1 MQKHAKEKQL
11 NNEGFS
17 LVELLIAIVI
27 LSIIVVPL
35 LHSFVTSARTSAKA
49 RNTMHATAIAEDA
62 MEEFEAYTIA
72 EMAERYE
79 KNGFTAEADANGRW
93 TFRKQDTS
101 TTSGSYD
108 VVAALDPTVDQ
119 YQIVNAK
126 ELVDIQNLSGSLNAI
141 YTESEDAANDAYG
154 YFATHRGFNKEDT
167 SEEAYNAAIAEL
179 APHVTKTIEITID
192 SSHIRLD
199 LGSGDLET
207 DVYLVTA
214 RTQYHCD
221 TAWLEGSEYGD
232 YPQNGNDS
240 IIFSNEESVRKT
252 AEALKNKS
260 EAGEV
265 LTDTDKVISKLAN
278 IVICLQPRYEAADT
292 RKYLDTVIVNNP
304 DNVETNVFFVK
315 QELSA
320 ERRDQLSEAFSLTQR
335 ENNYCVEY
343 VLQESHPDWVTSD
356 GIASCRLRTNMLPT
370 QNVKYTF
377 NNLSISG
384 HTRTGEGYRQE
395 NQTEYQPGGSE
406 GAKVLAILSADTL
419 TPKVQKN
426 HIYNIE
432 VRVYAQGTESEG
444 HPLITMDGTV
454 IQ

>member
-1 MQKHAKEKQL
+1 MQKQTKEKQL
-11 NNEGFS
+11 NNAGFS

-62 MEEFEAYTIA
+62 MEEFEAYTID
-72 EMAERYE
+72 EMVERYE
-79 KNGFTAEADANGRW
+79 NQGFTAEEDVNGRW
-93 TFRKQDTS
+93 TFRKQDDS

-108 VVAALDPTVDQ
+108 VVTTLDPTVDQ
-119 YQIVNAK
+119 YQTVNAK

-141 YTESEDAANDAYG
+141 YTEAEDAANDAYG

-167 SEEAYNAAIAEL
+167 SEDAYNAAIAEL

-192 SSHIRLD
+192 SSRIRLD

-214 RTQYHCD
+214 RTQYHCE
-221 TAWLEGSEYGD
+221 TGWLEGPEYGD
-232 YPQNGNDS
+232 YPQNGSDS
-240 IIFSNEESVRKT
+240 IIFSNEESVRKA
-252 AEALKNKS
+252 AEALKNKT

-265 LTDTDKVISKLAN
+265 LTDADKVISKLAN

-304 DNVETNVFFVK
+304 DNVETNVFLVK

-320 ERRDQLSEAFSLTQR
+320 DRKDQLTDAFSLTQR

-343 VLQESHPDWVTSD
+343 VLRESHPDWVTSD

-377 NNLSISG
+377 SNLSISG

-395 NQTEYQPGGSE
+395 DQTEYQPGGSE
-406 GAKVLAILSADTL
+406 GAKVMTILSADTL

-432 VRVYAQGTESEG
+432 VQVYAQGTESEG

>member
-1 MQKHAKEKQL
+1 MHM
-11 NNEGFS
+11 
-17 LVELLIAIVI
+17 VI
-27 LSIIVVPL
+27 
-35 LHSFVTSARTSAKA
+35 
-49 RNTMHATAIAEDA
+49 
-62 MEEFEAYTIA
+62 
-72 EMAERYE
+72 
-79 KNGFTAEADANGRW
+79 
-93 TFRKQDTS
+93 
-101 TTSGSYD
+101 
-108 VVAALDPTVDQ
+108 
-119 YQIVNAK
+119 
-126 ELVDIQNLSGSLNAI
+126 
-141 YTESEDAANDAYG
+141 
-154 YFATHRGFNKEDT
+154 FATHRGPLLHPGDT
-167 SEEAYNAAIAEL
+167 SEEAYINAMTEL

-192 SSHIRLD
+192 SSRIRLD

-221 TAWLEGSEYGD
+221 TAWLEGAEYGD
-232 YPQNGNDS
+232 YPQNGSDS
-240 IIFSNEESVRKT
+240 IIFSNEESVRKA
-252 AEALKNKS
+252 AEVLKNKA

-265 LTDTDKVISKLAN
+265 LTDADKVISKLAN

-304 DNVETNVFFVK
+304 DNVETNVFLVR

-320 ERRDQLSEAFSLTQR
+320 DRRDQLSDAFSLTQR

-343 VLQESHPDWVTSD
+343 ALRESHPDWVISD

-377 NNLSISG
+377 TNLSISG
-384 HTRTGEGYRQE
+384 HTRTAEGYRQE
-395 NQTEYQPGGSE
+395 NQTEYQPSGSE
-406 GAKVLAILSADTL
+406 GAKVLTILSADTL

-432 VRVYAQGTESEG
+432 VQVYAQGTESEG